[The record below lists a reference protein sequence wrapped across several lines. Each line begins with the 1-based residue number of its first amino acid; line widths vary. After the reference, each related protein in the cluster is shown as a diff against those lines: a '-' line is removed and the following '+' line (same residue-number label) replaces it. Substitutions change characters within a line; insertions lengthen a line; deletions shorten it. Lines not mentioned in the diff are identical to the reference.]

1 MRAIQVLD
9 SGTRRELRN
18 ASPAVDHPPSTAT
31 PICDALLSLKAL
43 DIESFHALPVSRAR
57 SLWGSRFRG
66 RYDQLFGESALSLEL
81 TYTGDLFDTPA
92 IPSRCI
98 ERSRELTA
106 AAFGARYSTYVTS
119 GTTASN
125 SAAVAALCRPGD
137 RVLADR
143 LCHQSIHFA
152 LARAQ
157 ARVTLARS
165 LPRED
170 RSNRC
175 ALDVEASL
183 DELRQA
189 SAQSDPYRVVVLTQC
204 SYEGVFYDL
213 DALLREFL
221 VIDPSVRCIVDEAW
235 FAHAYFHPYYRR
247 YSAMHAARKL
257 SSTHPMLAV
266 VATQSAHKTLSAL
279 RQGSYI
285 HVHGDDHVIRAVKDA
300 QFTYHTTSPSYPILA
315 SLELARAQAVAEGE
329 ALVGRALDLAGR
341 IRRAFHEEPAL
352 SVYRVNESDELKRAY
367 VRVDPTRISIDVSS
381 VTQDVRAFQAALFH
395 RYGIFVNSIT
405 DTSLLLNVHI
415 GITPASVDR
424 LLEVLARCGKPR
436 PRRRTPRALALER
449 GRSASHAGS
458 SPIPVPGRVS
468 GAYVIPYPP
477 GVPAVVPGEVVT
489 HQIVSGVSRLLD
501 VGVDVLSIDASM
513 LGGAAP
519 DTREEPDPWSP

>member
-1 MRAIQVLD
+1 MRASQVLD
-9 SGTRRELRN
+9 GGTTWELRN
-18 ASPAVDHPPSTAT
+18 ASPSVDPPPSTAT

-57 SLWGSRFRG
+57 SLWGSHFRG

-125 SAAVAALCRPGD
+125 SAAVAALCRPGH

-152 LARAQ
+152 LVRSR

-165 LPRED
+165 SPREG

-175 ALDVEASL
+175 ALDVEALL
-183 DELRQA
+183 DELRRA
-189 SAQSDPYRVVVLTQC
+189 RAQNDPYRVVVLTQC
-204 SYEGVFYDL
+204 SYEGVFYEL

-221 VIDPSVRCIVDEAW
+221 VIDPLVRCIVDEAW
-235 FAHAYFHPYYRR
+235 FAHAHFHPYYRR
-247 YSAMHAARKL
+247 YSAMHAAGEL
-257 SSTHPMLAV
+257 GSTHPALAV

-279 RQGSYI
+279 RQGSYM
-285 HVHGDDHVIRAVKDA
+285 HVHGDDQVVRVVKDA

-341 IRRAFHEEPAL
+341 IRRAFHEDPAL
-352 SVYRVNESDELKRAY
+352 SVYRVNESDELKSAY
-367 VRVDPTRISIDVSS
+367 VRVDPARISIDVSS
-381 VTQDVRAFQAALFH
+381 VTQDVRAFRAALFH
-395 RYGIFVNSIT
+395 EYGIFVNSIT

-424 LLEVLARCGKPR
+424 LLEVFARCGTRR
-436 PRRRTPRALALER
+436 PRRQASRARAPER
-449 GRSASHAGS
+449 SRGAGRAGS
-458 SPIPVPGRVS
+458 SPMPVPGCVS
-468 GAYVIPYPP
+468 GSYVIPYPP
-477 GVPAVVPGEVVT
+477 GVPAVAPGEVVT
-489 HQIVSGVSRLLD
+489 PQVASGVSRLLD
-501 VGVDVLSIDASM
+501 AGVDVLSIDVSM

-519 DTREEPDPWSP
+519 TARGESDPWPP